1 MADYKIKRTQTGWGS
16 TTETTFEVNGADYIS
31 ESLLETLFKE
41 KPVFKQGEAA
51 EQPEK
56 ETQLVSVAKDVN
68 GVDWDVVAI
77 YDNAGI
83 PSIMHRFRKTS
94 NKELFGGSDKTHP
107 AFIIGGVEY
116 DEIYISVFPNTEI
129 NGKPYSL
136 PYMKPWTN
144 ITNDD
149 AAKACFS
156 KGDGW
161 HLLTAPEWGL
171 LADISLKNGTLP
183 HGNTANGKYHADP
196 EERGQT
202 YDGSGRTLTGS
213 GPATWTHDHTPTGVH
228 DLCGNV
234 WEMVRGLRLKDGW
247 LQVAKNNDAALDI
260 DLTPEGDGWQTVSD
274 DAGKAIRVSVNDGG
288 DIAITSEPES
298 EDTEH
303 NYDGCEWGDVNMDCE
318 SEQLKEL
325 ALFPGEPEAYFY
337 ADSTD
342 GEYFPVRGGSWGS
355 GAHAGVFYT
364 YLHDPRSFVYG
375 SIGFRSAYFKK
386 N

>member
-1 MADYKIKRTQTGWGS
+1 MADIKIKQVENAGDYS
-16 TTETTFEVNGADYIS
+16 TETSFEANGVDYIN
-31 ESLLETLFKE
+31 ESLITALFGAKAE
-41 KPVFKQGEAA
+41 KQKA

-56 ETQLVSVAKDVN
+56 EVQLASVAKDVG

-94 NKELFGGSDKTHP
+94 NKELFGGSDKVHT
-107 AFIIGGVEY
+107 AFIIGGKEY

-156 KGDGW
+156 KGEGW

-196 EERGQT
+196 EEHGQT

-247 LQVAKNNDAALDI
+247 LQAAKDNDAALDI
-260 DLTPEGDGWQTVSD
+260 DLTPEGDGWQPIYTDGGENISVSVSD
-274 DAGKAIRVSVNDGG
+274 DKIIISPTTGIEQDYAGLEWQEVE
-288 DIAITSEPES
+288 IA
-298 EDTEH
+298 
-303 NYDGCEWGDVNMDCE
+303 CE

-325 ALFPGEPEAYFY
+325 ALFPGEPEAYCY
-337 ADSTD
+337 MDSTD
-342 GEYFPVRGGSWGS
+342 GEYFPLRGGGWNY
-355 GAHAGVFYT
+355 GASAGVVCT
-364 YLHDPRSFVYG
+364 DLSSPRSNV
-375 SIGFRSAYFKK
+375 SSNVGFRSAYFKK